1 MTRAKRPMSQN
12 LILMGPPGAGKGTQA
27 KRLAKHFGIP
37 QIATGDILR
46 EAVASGSETGQRA
59 QAIMERGDLVPDE
72 LVIEIAR
79 ERLARD
85 DCATGFVLDGFPR
98 TTRQAEALDAILAG
112 RGREPVRVVALVV
125 LEEEL
130 VRRILSRGEG
140 RSDDNEESLRNRLE
154 VYRRETAPVLE
165 HYRGALIEIEGA
177 GDMDQIARAIVA
189 AVTDER

>member
-1 MTRAKRPMSQN
+1 MSEQN

-79 ERLARD
+79 ERLVRD

-98 TTRQAEALDAILAG
+98 TTRQAESLDAILAG

-189 AVTDER
+189 AVTNER

>member
-46 EAVASGSETGQRA
+46 EAVASDSETGQRA

-154 VYRRETAPVLE
+154 VYRRYSNTTA
-165 HYRGALIEIEGA
+165 GALIEIEGA

>member
-1 MTRAKRPMSQN
+1 MSEQN

-27 KRLAKHFGIP
+27 KGLAKHFGIP

-46 EAVASGSETGQRA
+46 EAVASGSGTGQRA
-59 QAIMERGDLVPDE
+59 KEIMERGDLVPDE

-79 ERLARD
+79 ERLAWD
-85 DCATGFVLDGFPR
+85 DCAPGFVLDGFPR
-98 TTRQAEALDAILAG
+98 TARQAEALDAILAE

-125 LEEEL
+125 AEEEL

-140 RSDDNEESLRNRLE
+140 RPDDNEESLRNRLQ

-165 HYRGALIEIEGA
+165 HYREALIEVEGV
-177 GDMDQIARAIVA
+177 GDIDQIATAIVA
-189 AVTDER
+189 AVTDEQ

>member
-1 MTRAKRPMSQN
+1 MSEQN

-46 EAVASGSETGQRA
+46 EAVASGSKTGQRA